1 MTISNNA
8 LMAEKDLIE
17 RVKVNKQAFLEIYD
31 THFQRI
37 YDYAY
42 YRTMSR
48 VEAEEI
54 TSQTFL
60 AALENIQRFEYRSIP
75 VAVWLYKI
83 ASNAISDLYRKK
95 GRTIELELNERNMPA
110 NALNEPENIAVENS
124 EKKQLLEYIRVLPLS
139 QQQAIILRYIQN
151 LPYKDIADIME
162 KSEGA
167 VKQLLHRGLTSLRE
181 RMVQHE
187 E

>member
-1 MTISNNA
+1 MISSNA
-8 LMAEKDLIE
+8 VTAEKDLIE

-31 THFQRI
+31 AYFQKI

-42 YRTMSR
+42 YRTMSQ

-60 AALENIQRFEYRSIP
+60 AALESINRFEYRNIP

-95 GRTIELELNERNMPA
+95 GRTVGLDEQQVTADYRC
-110 NALNEPENIAVENS
+110 EPEIVAVGNS
-124 EKKQLLEYIRVLPLS
+124 EKIQLLEYIRALPPI
-139 QQQAIILRYIQN
+139 QQQAIILRYTQN
-151 LPYKDIADIME
+151 LAYKEIAGILD

-187 E
+187 G

>member
-1 MTISNNA
+1 MMISTNA
-8 LMAEKDLIE
+8 VTAEKDLIE
-17 RVKVNKQAFLEIYD
+17 RAKVNKQAFLEIYD
-31 THFQRI
+31 AHFQKI

-60 AALENIQRFEYRSIP
+60 AAIESIQRYEYRNIP

-95 GRTIELELNERNMPA
+95 GRTVELELNEHQIPA
-110 NALNEPENIAVENS
+110 DALYEPEKIAVENS
-124 EKKQLLEYIRVLPLS
+124 EKKQLLESIRALPLL

-151 LPYKDIADIME
+151 LPYKDIAEILE

-181 RMVQHE
+181 RMVHHE